1 MQEKLQKRANF
12 PKAYNGIAD
21 ENHRLW
27 KLKQNAL
34 VESAEREGLKKRIA
48 EMWKFPD
55 NQSTEDLEY
64 DE

>member
-1 MQEKLQKRANF
+1 MQKRANF